1 MVKPHRRCPAG
12 VAWVAWTF
20 DQSPIISSKMR
31 LRAVNAHQKKMQ
43 VSRKPSVRRKPVR
56 LAPPHSSVTAIRLSA
71 EIRRSVD
78 EWASAQTDN
87 PSRSE
92 AIRRL
97 IVLGLVGQIPRRHT
111 QKAIS
116 AASEMAGRAIDLLS
130 DRSAPIEERESRK
143 RRLVKGPKEFRE
155 FRDDL
160 PKSKA

>member
-1 MVKPHRRCPAG
+1 
-12 VAWVAWTF
+12 
-20 DQSPIISSKMR
+20 MR
-31 LRAVNAHQKKMQ
+31 TKKD
-43 VSRKPSVRRKPVR
+43 VSLSRKPLLRRKTVR
-56 LAPPHSSVTAIRLSA
+56 PAHRHTSVTAIRLSA

-97 IVLGLVGQIPRRHT
+97 IALGLVGQFSRRHT

-116 AASEMAGRAIDLLS
+116 SASEMAGQAIDRLS
-130 DRSAPIEERESRK
+130 DRSAPIEEREIRK

-160 PKSKA
+160 PRSKA